1 MNIRK
6 NIIFTLPIVSLPVLP
21 LTLISCSNT
30 KEITSLI
37 TKLEG
42 QNLDLFTLNIT
53 NSFGNLIDTSNN
65 KSWFDEN
72 KPLFASAVSLATQLN
87 NLPQNVSEKEYA
99 NLKKNFLNF
108 FYDSK
113 IKDDLTND
121 QLNEMI
127 KEKGFSDVIRKN
139 SLIVLNTHKEYTEFT
154 KPFWENNATL
164 DKIKAN
170 LDKKYTKEY
179 FDTKSVI
186 LIANVPKIIADFS
199 EEDNVVIGFDV
210 QNVTMHKTTK
220 KVSLNLNISHYL
232 QTKSS
237 NSNQTS
243 NLISNNF
250 TIEIK
255 KTELN
260 NISKIW
266 VNGNINNIGWFSQ
279 YKK

>member
-1 MNIRK
+1 MSLKK
-6 NIIFTLPIVSLPVLP
+6 NVIFTLSISSLPVLP

-37 TKLEG
+37 TKLED

-65 KSWFDEN
+65 KSWFEEN
-72 KPLFASAVSLATQLN
+72 KPLFASAVSLASGLN
-87 NLPQNVSEKEYA
+87 NLPKNVSEKEYA

-199 EEDNVVIGFDV
+199 EENNAVIGFDV
-210 QNVTMHKTTK
+210 QNVTMHKTSK
-220 KVSLNLNISHYL
+220 KVSLNLNIYHYL

-237 NSNQTS
+237 NNGQIS

-250 TIEIK
+250 AIEIK
-255 KTELN
+255 KTELS

>member
-1 MNIRK
+1 MSLKK
-6 NIIFTLPIVSLPVLP
+6 NVIFTLSISSLPVLP

-37 TKLEG
+37 TKLED

-65 KSWFDEN
+65 KSWFEEN
-72 KPLFASAVSLATQLN
+72 KPLFASAVSLASGLN
-87 NLPQNVSEKEYA
+87 NLPKNVSEKEYA

-199 EEDNVVIGFDV
+199 EENNAVIGFDI
-210 QNVTMHKTTK
+210 QNVTMHKT
-220 KVSLNLNISHYL
+220 
-232 QTKSS
+232 
-237 NSNQTS
+237 
-243 NLISNNF
+243 
-250 TIEIK
+250 
-255 KTELN
+255 
-260 NISKIW
+260 
-266 VNGNINNIGWFSQ
+266 
-279 YKK
+279 

>member
-1 MNIRK
+1 MSLKK

-37 TKLEG
+37 TKLED

-65 KSWFDEN
+65 KSWFEEN
-72 KPLFASAVSLATQLN
+72 KPLFASAVSLASGLN
-87 NLPQNVSEKEYA
+87 NLPKNVSEKEYA

-139 SLIVLNTHKEYTEFT
+139 SLILLNTHKEYTEFT
-154 KPFWENNATL
+154 KPFWENNATF

-179 FDTKSVI
+179 FDTKSII

-199 EEDNVVIGFDV
+199 EEDNAVIGFDI
-210 QNVTMHKTTK
+210 QNVTMHKTSK
-220 KVSLNLNISHYL
+220 KVSLNLNIYHYL

-237 NSNQTS
+237 NNGQIS

-250 TIEIK
+250 AIEIR
-255 KTELN
+255 KTELS

>member
-1 MNIRK
+1 MSLKK
-6 NIIFTLPIVSLPVLP
+6 NVIFTLSISSLPVLP

-65 KSWFDEN
+65 KSWFEEN
-72 KPLFASAVSLATQLN
+72 KPLFASAVSLASGLN
-87 NLPQNVSEKEYA
+87 NLPKNVSEKEYA

-199 EEDNVVIGFDV
+199 EENNAVIGFDIR
-210 QNVTMHKTTK
+210 NVTMHKTSK
-220 KVSLNLNISHYL
+220 KVSLNLNIYHYL

-237 NSNQTS
+237 NNGQIS

-255 KTELN
+255 KTDLN

>member
-1 MNIRK
+1 MCIKRQ
-6 NIIFTLPIVSLPVLP
+6 VLP

-65 KSWFDEN
+65 KSWFEEN
-72 KPLFASAVSLATQLN
+72 KPLFASAVSLASGLN
-87 NLPQNVSEKEYA
+87 NLPKNVSEKEYA

-199 EEDNVVIGFDV
+199 EEDNAVIGFDI
-210 QNVTMHKTTK
+210 QNVTMHKTSK
-220 KVSLNLNISHYL
+220 KVSLNLNIYHYL

-237 NSNQTS
+237 NNGQIS

-250 TIEIK
+250 AIEIK
-255 KTELN
+255 KTELS

>member
-1 MNIRK
+1 MSLKK
-6 NIIFTLPIVSLPVLP
+6 NVIFTLSISSLPVLP

-37 TKLEG
+37 TKLED

-65 KSWFDEN
+65 KSWFEEN
-72 KPLFASAVSLATQLN
+72 KPLFASAVSLASGLN
-87 NLPQNVSEKEYA
+87 NLPKNVSEKEYA

-199 EEDNVVIGFDV
+199 EENNAVIGFDI
-210 QNVTMHKTTK
+210 QNVTMHKTSK
-220 KVSLNLNISHYL
+220 KVSLNLNIYHYL

-237 NSNQTS
+237 NNGQIS

-255 KTELN
+255 KTDLN

-266 VNGNINNIGWFSQ
+266 VNGNINNIG
-279 YKK
+279 